1 MVIGDKMANISVYG
15 LVAIPFFIIGT
26 MAAWAEPYSPSCEIA
41 IGNLSKARDAVVPFQ
56 RTMELARAREQK
68 AYGELSV
75 CTGGGLFSLD
85 KAVHCEEVTWQA
97 PVRTKEAIE
106 AEEQY
111 RQGRQEFEQLFEQ
124 AKRACLFDP

>member
-1 MVIGDKMANISVYG
+1 MRYYAWA
-15 LVAIPFFIIGT
+15 AIPFFILG
-26 MAAWAEPYSPSCEIA
+26 ALSAWAEPYSPSCETA
-41 IGNLSKARDAVVPFQ
+41 IEKLSKARDALVPFQ

-111 RQGRQEFEQLFEQ
+111 RLGRQEFEQLFEQ
-124 AKRACLFDP
+124 AKQACLLDP